1 MIHLDMFNNTNPR
14 QVIKRIMLAISLI
27 VLFVS
32 CGTGNKKMTPEQLRE
47 AQKDSTINAS
57 FKGLSLGVS
66 SQEVMAKLQTFE
78 QGGDIEK
85 LSTVDLSE
93 TTGDYYYAID
103 AIKPQQITYFNTK
116 MALKDGEG
124 FKEVKISCGLSFL
137 NDTLYTIL
145 VLPNY
150 LRSDLERDKV
160 IGTYTEKYGGLYYLE
175 QRPRYE
181 PYGRKYLSGEGYH
194 FNQIYETTAI
204 TVDNL
209 VWRYKDAE
217 IYLGNNTEYET
228 IYTYDEDDFRRV
240 WRDLHM
246 QYWNDDSG
254 LCDAMKN
261 RLYGSKK
268 NEQTLHPFIAYKYMP
283 IHNRET
289 NRIEAE
295 RAARSKEYQ
304 SEKARKDSLENAAAK
319 NLYSN
324 QDI

>member
-1 MIHLDMFNNTNPR
+1 MFIALKSN
-14 QVIKRIMLAISLI
+14 QVMSKLLLSITMI
-27 VLFVS
+27 VLCAS

-57 FKGLSLGVS
+57 FKGLPLGAPAQVITT
-66 SQEVMAKLQTFE
+66 KLQALE
-78 QGGDIEK
+78 QSGDIEN
-85 LSTVDLSE
+85 LSTVDLTE

-103 AIKPQQITYFNTK
+103 AIKPKEITYFNTK
-116 MALKDGEG
+116 MALKDGDG
-124 FKEVKISCGLSFL
+124 FKEVRISCGLSFL

-160 IGTYTEKYGGLYYLE
+160 IGTYTEKYGGLYYSE

-217 IYLGNNTEYET
+217 LYLGNKTEYET
-228 IYTYDEDDFRRV
+228 IYTYDEDDFGRV
-240 WRDLHM
+240 WRNIHM
-246 QYWNDDSG
+246 NYYNNDAG
-254 LCDAMKN
+254 LCDAIKDK
-261 RLYGSKK
+261 LYGSKK

-289 NRIEAE
+289 NRIQAE
-295 RAARSKEYQ
+295 REARSKEYQ
-304 SEKARKDSLENAAAK
+304 SEKARKDSLEKSAAK
-319 NLYSN
+319 TLYSN